1 MPTMRGRP
9 QFFETEPPLGR
20 RISIAN
26 RGQIMRALILV
37 AGCTALACGLGF
49 NATARAAPAKRP
61 APVQAKSDAAFTS
74 FIAALWPEAQARGV
88 SRDLFDQVFQ
98 NMTPDASLL
107 KQHTSQAEFIKPIW
121 SYLSGAVTPAR
132 VATGQ
137 EMQRRYGQVLADA
150 ERRYGVDPYVVLA
163 IWGMETSY
171 GQFTGGKNVVRSL
184 ATLAYG
190 SSRRDFFR
198 NELLIALTILQQ
210 GHISYSAMNGSWAGA
225 MGQTQFMPSSFTKHA
240 VDYDGD
246 GHKNIWTSIPDA
258 IASTANYLADYGWQ
272 RGMTW
277 GYEVILPAGFDV
289 GAHEPQT
296 SRSFSQWASLGIR
309 RADGQGMPTG
319 GEGSLFL
326 PAGLRGPAFLITPNF
341 KVIKSY
347 NNSQAYALGVAVLS
361 DRIAGAPSLAG
372 KWPTGDKPL
381 STAQAMEI
389 QRHLNRLGFDVGK
402 IDGKIGEQVQTAI
415 RAFQKRRGL
424 TADGYATASLLEQV
438 RAAR

>member
-1 MPTMRGRP
+1 MRGRP
-9 QFFETEPPLGR
+9 QFFEIEPPLGR
-20 RISIAN
+20 RNPAAN
-26 RGQIMRALILV
+26 RGQIVRTLLLI

-49 NATARAAPAKRP
+49 NATAHAAPAKRP
-61 APVQAKSDAAFTS
+61 AAAEARSDAGFTS
-74 FIAALWPEAQARGV
+74 FIAALWPEAQSRGV
-88 SRDLFDQVFQ
+88 SRGLFDQVFQ
-98 NMTPDASLL
+98 DMTPDGSLL

-121 SYLSGAVTPAR
+121 SYLSGAVTPQR

-137 EMQRRYGQVLADA
+137 DMQRRYGRVLADA

-190 SSRRDFFR
+190 SNRKDFFR

-210 GHISYSAMNGSWAGA
+210 GHISYGDMKGSWAGA
-225 MGQTQFMPSSFTKHA
+225 MGQTQFMPSSFMKHA

-277 GYEVILPAGFDV
+277 GYEVILPPGFDP
-289 GAHEPQT
+289 GLHEPQT
-296 SRSFSQWASLGIR
+296 NRGFSQWAALGIR

-361 DRIAGAPSLAG
+361 DRIAGAPSLAA

-389 QRHLNRLGFDVGK
+389 QRHLHRLGFDVGK

>member
-1 MPTMRGRP
+1 MRGRP
-9 QFFETEPPLGR
+9 QFFETSQPIGR
-20 RISIAN
+20 RISIAT

-37 AGCTALACGLGF
+37 AACTALACGLGF
-49 NATARAAPAKRP
+49 SGTARAAPAQRP
-61 APVQAKSDAAFTS
+61 APVEARSNAAFAS
-74 FIAALWPEAQARGV
+74 FVAALWPEAQARGV
-88 SRDLFDQVFQ
+88 GRGLFDQVFQ
-98 NMTPDASLL
+98 NMTPDSSLL
-107 KQHTSQAEFIKPIW
+107 KLHTSQAEFVKPIW
-121 SYLSGAVTPAR
+121 SYLSGSVTAQR
-132 VATGQ
+132 IAAGQ
-137 EMQRRYGQVLADA
+137 DMQRRYAQVLAAA

-190 SSRRDFFR
+190 SSRKDFFR
-198 NELLIALTILQQ
+198 TELLIALTILQQ
-210 GHISYSAMNGSWAGA
+210 GHISYPAMNGSWAGA
-225 MGQTQFMPSSFTKHA
+225 MGQPQFMPSSFLKHA

-289 GAHEPQT
+289 GSHEPQT
-296 SRSFSQWASLGIR
+296 NRSFSQWASLGIR
-309 RADGQGMPTG
+309 RADGRAMPTG
-319 GEGSLFL
+319 GDGSLFL

-361 DRIAGAPSLAG
+361 DRIAGAPALAA

-402 IDGKIGEQVQTAI
+402 VDGKIGEQVQTAI

-424 TADGYATASLLEQV
+424 TADGYATAGLLEQV